1 MSPPLLL
8 PRCRLACALALALA
22 LLGGCQKGG
31 APEHLDKAREA
42 LYQRHPQEALA
53 EYKMALDAL
62 EKDDSKES
70 GVYRARALRGAAD
83 VYYLEMHDFTR
94 AVEVYR
100 ELIKLCPEAPETL
113 EGRLN
118 LADVLE
124 RQFHDLRGAIAELTA
139 ALARNPPQSAEL
151 AYRVAKLYFELG
163 DYPQCE
169 LEAAQLVKRYET
181 SPYVDD
187 ALLLRGQ
194 ALAMMDERKGEAM
207 KVFEDLVQRFPD
219 SDLRPHALYEE
230 GKLLADSGEGEKAI
244 EVWVEALKKHPD
256 PAAVQ
261 ASIARVRKQLRR
273 TTPSAV
279 GDAAK
284 AFDRDVPGANVGP
297 FPTKPP
303 KTSIEAVGGSAD
315 EMEREAKMSKE
326 GPQPGATPA
335 PAAPAPRE

>member
-1 MSPPLLL
+1 MS
-8 PRCRLACALALALA
+8 RLRTSAVFAVCA
-22 LLGGCQKGG
+22 LLGAGALAGCQKGG
-31 APEHLDKAREA
+31 APVHLEKARQA
-42 LYQRHPQEALA
+42 LYNRHAQEALA

-70 GVYRARALRGAAD
+70 TVYRARALRGAAD
-83 VYYLEMHDFTR
+83 VYYLELHDFPR
-94 AVEVYR
+94 SVEVYR

-151 AYRVAKLYFELG
+151 AYRVSKLYFELG
-163 DYPQCE
+163 DYQQCE
-169 LEAAQLVKRYET
+169 LEAAQLIKRYET
-181 SPYVDD
+181 SQYVDD

-207 KVFEDLVQRFPD
+207 KVFEELVQRFPD
-219 SDLRPHALYEE
+219 SELRPHALFEE

-256 PAAVQ
+256 PQVVQ
-261 ASIARVRKQLRR
+261 EVIARVRRQLRH

-297 FPTKPP
+297 FPAKPP

-315 EMEREAKMSKE
+315 EMEREARMGRE
-326 GPQPGATPA
+326 GPSAPTP
-335 PAAPAPRE
+335 PPSHE